1 MSYVSS
7 VLQPGERLIAMGRLS
22 WVVYHRA
29 ILLLIVGV
37 IVIVLER
44 IYSRDTIVF
53 LVTAAVFGV
62 LTILAAFQ
70 GWFQRWTTEIAIT
83 DRRVIY
89 KRGFINRHT
98 IEMNMDK
105 VASVDVDQSVAG
117 RLLNYGTV
125 TVQGTGM
132 SFEPLRRIEAPLA
145 LRNAIIAK

>member
-1 MSYVSS
+1 MSYVKS
-7 VLQPGERLIAMGRLS
+7 VLQPGEKLIAMGRLS
-22 WVVYHRA
+22 WIVYHRA
-29 ILLLIVGV
+29 ILLLIVGI

-44 IYSRDTIVF
+44 IYSRDTVVF

-62 LTILAAFQ
+62 LTIISAFQ
-70 GWFQRWTTEIAIT
+70 GWFQRWITEIAVT

-105 VASVDVDQSVAG
+105 VASVDVDQSVLG
-117 RLLNYGTV
+117 RLLNDGTV